1 MNIDEFINKGA
12 FNAVEF
18 RYFDPHE
25 DNESADKDKDEKD
38 YGSKMA
44 EQLAN
49 DGAEVFK

>member
-25 DNESADKDKDEKD
+25 DNKSADKDKDEKD